1 MSSPQGPLISTWTQ
15 TTPSYQPT
23 YYYSCDVVKH
33 SAVQCYSEGIGGEG
47 IGGEGIGGGGIGGE
61 GVNGDKIL
69 ERLLFCSAWS
79 YEVQQHQGFGQGAI
93 K

>member
-47 IGGEGIGGGGIGGE
+47 IGGGGIGGE

>member
-1 MSSPQGPLISTWTQ
+1 M
-15 TTPSYQPT
+15 
-23 YYYSCDVVKH
+23 KH
-33 SAVQCYSEGIGGEG
+33 SAVQCYSEGIGGE
-47 IGGEGIGGGGIGGE
+47 GIGGE

-93 K
+93 KGGGVD

>member
-23 YYYSCDVVKH
+23 YYYSYDVVKH
-33 SAVQCYSEGIGGEG
+33 SAVQCYSEGIGGE
-47 IGGEGIGGGGIGGE
+47 GIGGE

-93 K
+93 KGGGVD

>member
-47 IGGEGIGGGGIGGE
+47 IGGG
-61 GVNGDKIL
+61 GVNRERIL

-93 K
+93 KGGGVN